1 LAEWAKIGQTKVVNV
16 ERISGAPLTIQ
27 LENVSEQK
35 ALDVVLREWSG
46 YMAAPRAIAVA
57 NASRFDRI
65 IVVPASI
72 VRSAS
77 APPPTANV
85 SASSAYQAPA
95 YPQQPAARQ
104 AP

>member
-46 YMAAPRAIAVA
+46 YMAAPRAIAVP

-65 IVVPASI
+65 SATPASI
-72 VRSAS
+72 ARSA
-77 APPPTANV
+77 ATPPNV

-95 YPQQPAARQ
+95 YSQPAAYQ